1 MVRTSNRAGAGAREA
16 RARGAGAPEARAR
29 GAGAPGL
36 EPTYLLD
43 DPLALR
49 ALAHPL
55 RGNLL
60 AALRFDG
67 PATASMLGRR
77 FGESSGSTS
86 YHLRILA
93 RHGFV
98 EDDPDHAGGRERW
111 WRAAHATTTFSPAE
125 FMEREPGDREST
137 RAFLKRVAR
146 DHFRWLDAWLD
157 EMDRWPVEWVD
168 ATTGVDR
175 LIRLTPEQL
184 KQLSR
189 ELEELTE
196 RWAARES
203 DDEDAER
210 VMVIA
215 HTFPA
220 RDPLA

>member
-1 MVRTSNRAGAGAREA
+1 MAAERTSKGKGSGGTAPGGTAP
-16 RARGAGAPEARAR
+16 GAPVA
-29 GAGAPGL
+29 

-43 DPLALR
+43 DPVALR

-98 EDDPDHAGGRERW
+98 EDDPDRDGGRERW
-111 WRAAHATTTFSPAE
+111 WRAAHETTTFFPAD
-125 FMEREPGDREST
+125 FMDRERGERESV
-137 RAFLKRVAR
+137 RALLKRVAR
-146 DHFRWLDAWLD
+146 DHARWLDAWLD
-157 EMDRWPVEWVD
+157 DMDRWPVEWVD

-175 LIRLTPEQL
+175 LIRLKPEQL

-189 ELEELTE
+189 ELEELVE
-196 RWAARES
+196 RYVALES

-210 VMVIA
+210 VIVIA

-220 RDPLA
+220 REPLV